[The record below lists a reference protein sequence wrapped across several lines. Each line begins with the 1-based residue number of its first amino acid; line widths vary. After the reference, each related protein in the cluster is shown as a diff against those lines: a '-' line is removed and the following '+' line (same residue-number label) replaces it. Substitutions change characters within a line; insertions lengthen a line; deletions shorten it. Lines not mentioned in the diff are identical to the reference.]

1 MPVFS
6 GIVDSPGGLRLDRY
20 VSESLG
26 LLSRSQVR
34 ARSLSARVNGKQ
46 AKRSRI
52 LKAGDRLEL
61 SWETETGT
69 DILPQDL
76 PLKVLYEDSRVIVID
91 KAQGMVVHP
100 GAGNPSGTLVNA
112 LLYRRLALSGPL
124 LPASPETA
132 FSGTVFSEIASPET
146 ASPETAGGGL
156 PGGGFRPGI
165 VHRLDKD
172 TSGVM
177 ICAWD
182 DESLAFLAGQFKA
195 RKARKRYAAIL
206 RGVPRESCGWI
217 KTLLCRD
224 SRDRKRFAVGERG
237 KEALSYY
244 RLIRCWDSHSLVLLR
259 PRTGRTHQLRVQMA
273 YLGHP
278 IVGDPIYGSRDP
290 LFPSASLMLHAKSLE
305 IRLPGGERRIFKTPL
320 PDRFRPLIRTLQNR
334 KT

>member
-6 GIVDSPGGLRLDRY
+6 GLVDDPGGLRLDRY

-34 ARSLSARVNGKQ
+34 ARSLSALVNGKPV
-46 AKRSRI
+46 KRSRI
-52 LKAGDRLEL
+52 LKAGERLEL
-61 SWETETGT
+61 SWDEEPET

-76 PLKVLYEDSRVIVID
+76 PLKVLYEDPRVIVVD

-112 LLYRRLALSGPL
+112 LLYRRMARQAAGSPGPGLSG
-124 LPASPETA
+124 
-132 FSGTVFSEIASPET
+132 GV
-146 ASPETAGGGL
+146 
-156 PGGGFRPGI
+156 RPGI

-182 DESLAFLAGQFKA
+182 DESLAFLSGQFKA

-206 RGVPRESCGWI
+206 RGVPKERSGRIE
-217 KTLLCRD
+217 TPLCRD

-237 KEALSYY
+237 KEALTYY
-244 RLIRCWDSHSLVLLR
+244 RLIRRWGAHSLALLC

-290 LFPSASLMLHAKSLE
+290 LFPAATLMLHARSLE
-305 IRLPGGERRIFKTPL
+305 IDLPGGQRRIFKSPL
-320 PDRFRPLIRTLQNR
+320 PERFWPLIRTLR
-334 KT
+334 DPKA

>member
-1 MPVFS
+1 
-6 GIVDSPGGLRLDRY
+6 
-20 VSESLG
+20 
-26 LLSRSQVR
+26 
-34 ARSLSARVNGKQ
+34 
-46 AKRSRI
+46 
-52 LKAGDRLEL
+52 
-61 SWETETGT
+61 
-69 DILPQDL
+69 
-76 PLKVLYEDSRVIVID
+76 LYEDSRVIVID

-112 LLYRRLALSGPL
+112 LLYRWMAFPGGRVEN
-124 LPASPETA
+124 SPEPAGA
-132 FSGTVFSEIASPET
+132 FPEF
-146 ASPETAGGGL
+146 AGGGI
-156 PGGGFRPGI
+156 RPGI

-195 RKARKRYAAIL
+195 RKVRKCYAAIL
-206 RGVPRESCGWI
+206 QGVPKESRGQV

-244 RLIRCWDSHSLVLLR
+244 RLIRCWGSHSLVLLR

-278 IVGDPIYGSRDP
+278 VVGDPIYGFRDP
-290 LFPSASLMLHAKSLE
+290 LFPSASLMLHAKSLA
-305 IRLPGGERRIFKTPL
+305 IKLPGGERRIFKSPL